1 MNLKR
6 VSDIAMG
13 HADND
18 QEKDPKPGGVS
29 QKSQQGNV
37 GGNKDK
43 IKAFVKRKLKP
54 IHQEIIAP
62 PGQ

>member
-6 VSDIAMG
+6 ASNMAMKG
-13 HADND
+13 ADND
-18 QEKDPKPGGVS
+18 HQKNPERSGEKQKPQRGDN
-29 QKSQQGNV
+29 NV
-37 GGNKDK
+37 DKDK
-43 IKAFVKRKLKP
+43 IRAFVKRKLKP

>member
-6 VSDIAMG
+6 VSDMAMG
-13 HADND
+13 HADNED
-18 QEKDPKPGGVS
+18 QKNPERSGNN
-29 QKSQQGNV
+29 QASQQGK
-37 GGNKDK
+37 GGVNKDK
-43 IKAFVKRKLKP
+43 IKALVKRKLKP

>member
-6 VSDIAMG
+6 VSDMG
-13 HADND
+13 MGCGDND
-18 QEKDPKPGGVS
+18 HQKSPNDSGVS
-29 QKSQQGNV
+29 QKTQQGNSKV
-37 GGNKDK
+37 SKDR
-43 IKAFVKRKLKP
+43 IKALVKRKLKP